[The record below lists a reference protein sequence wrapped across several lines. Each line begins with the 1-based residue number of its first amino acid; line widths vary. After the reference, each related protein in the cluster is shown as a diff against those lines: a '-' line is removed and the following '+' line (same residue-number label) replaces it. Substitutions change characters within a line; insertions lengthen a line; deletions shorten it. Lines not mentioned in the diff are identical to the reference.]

1 MQHDDFIDA
10 VRRRGDLESND
21 QAEAATIAVLQ
32 TLSERLTLG
41 QAQEIAGDLPDE
53 LAGPMTDVGA
63 SEGAE
68 ELPPEG
74 FVERVRDKELD
85 RRGDIDDP
93 DAERHVQAVMEAL
106 ADTISQEQWQG
117 LQAQLPE
124 EYASLYERAP

>member
-1 MQHDDFIDA
+1 
-10 VRRRGDLESND
+10 
-21 QAEAATIAVLQ
+21 
-32 TLSERLTLG
+32 
-41 QAQEIAGDLPDE
+41 
-53 LAGPMTDVGA
+53 MTDVGA
-63 SEGAE
+63 GEGAE